1 MILVTG
7 ATGFLGAELVIQLL
21 QKEDRIKC
29 IRRDNSTIPQKLI
42 PFNDKIEW
50 LIADILDYS
59 DLDAAFEGV
68 SEVFHC
74 AALVSFESS
83 FKQKMLAVNSEGT
96 ANLVN
101 LCLSHSVKKLVHV
114 SSIAALGN
122 AKEGELIDEKNF
134 WEGFESH
141 DAYSVSKYRAE
152 MEVWRGI
159 NEGLNAVIVN
169 PSIILGEDLGAAGSG
184 ALFETVKGG
193 IKYYTCGASGFVNVK
208 DVAKAMILLM
218 ESEVCNERFIIN
230 AENYS
235 YKNLFTEIAQAF
247 HIPAPTKEAKPWML
261 ALAWRANAIKNAINS
276 SKGGLTKS
284 TSKSASTIREFS
296 NAKIKEQLN
305 LEFIPISE
313 SITKIVNSLKIS

>member
-7 ATGFLGAELVIQLL
+7 ATGFLGAELVVQLL
-21 QKEDRIKC
+21 QKETQIKC
-29 IRRDNSTIPQKLI
+29 IKRANSAIPQKLI

-59 DLDAAFEGV
+59 DLDDAFEGISKV
-68 SEVFHC
+68 YHC
-74 AALVSFESS
+74 AALVSFDPSL
-83 FKQKMLAVNSEGT
+83 KQKMLAINAEGT
-96 ANLVN
+96 ANIVN

-114 SSIAALGN
+114 SSIAALGE
-122 AKEGELIDEKNF
+122 AKEGELIDEKIF

-169 PSIILGEDLGAAGSG
+169 PSIIIGEDAGTAGSG
-184 ALFETVKGG
+184 ALFETVKSG
-193 IKYYTCGASGFVNVK
+193 IKYYTRGAGGFVDVK

-218 ESEVCNERFIIN
+218 ESEVSNERFIIN

-247 HIPAPTKEAKPWML
+247 HLPVPTKEAKPWML
-261 ALAWRANAIKNAINS
+261 ALVWRANAIKNAITNA
-276 SKGGLTKS
+276 KGGLTKS
-284 TSKSASTIREFS
+284 TSKSASTIREFN
-296 NAKIKEQLN
+296 NAKIKKQLN
-305 LEFIPISE
+305 LEFIPISQ